1 MKITDKEVD
10 YVALLGRLH
19 LEPEEKAKYRAQL
32 DDILKYMEKLTEV
45 PTDHVA
51 PMAGPVEL
59 YTPMREDVVRPSLP
73 LEEALANAPART
85 GTSFRVPK
93 VIE

>member
-19 LEPEEKAKYRAQL
+19 LEPEEKARFRAQL

-73 LEEALANAPART
+73 IEEALSNAPARA

-93 VIE
+93 IIE